1 MIVTSFARSL
11 TRGKPDPP
19 ANCSVLNQ
27 TASGFTVACQE
38 GFDGGLKQVFMLR
51 VARPGT
57 LGHNLTAGHPVF
69 QVGQLEPDATYRL
82 QVWAA
87 NEKGVSPSVHLQAFT
102 THPPTHQHTAHVVAE
117 VREGSSGSDSN
128 GSDGSGSDGGNGN
141 DGNSGGL
148 LGGNGSGGLRSLV
161 LVVVGASAGVVL
173 LLLLLALLVRHRVR
187 RPSSPPNTP
196 AKPPDSA
203 TSSGSS
209 PPPILKPAPHTCS
222 HRDMQV
228 ESENEV
234 DPDLIPQS
242 LAQAALSPS
251 GPLLRPPASYGGT
264 DPSFCEVVLA
274 AGVGGK
280 GGGAG
285 AVHHH
290 LLPTSHPLTHTN
302 QHLIPTSTTVTNV
315 THHHIH
321 HQDVLA
327 GSPPLTTTT
336 SPVTRQ
342 QLQQHLLPQQQQQHR
357 FRQHAMKD
365 PQFAHLDLEAGRQ
378 VSPEGGTNNSR
389 CRGVP
394 TVYATLDA
402 RHRHNPHPHAHQSPH
417 VTFDLRP
424 THSQASLSSTHDLT
438 FHPHD
443 LGHQHDP
450 SRPLLAD
457 DPTAAICTSSTS
469 ISAAGLVAKRESSV

>member
-1 MIVTSFARSL
+1 MITYGVARHEDAEVTCRVAANPPAKRFKWTFNNTADTIDVPPGRFTSQPTYSIITYTPMTELDYGTLLCWARNDIGSQSYPCIFHIVPA
-11 TRGKPDPP
+11 GKPDPP

-57 LGHNLTAGHPVF
+57 MGHNLTNGHPVF

-117 VREGSSGSDSN
+117 VREGSSGGSDSN
-128 GSDGSGSDGGNGN
+128 GSDGNGGEGGNGSDGS
-141 DGNSGGL
+141 SGGL

-173 LLLLLALLVRHRVR
+173 LLLLLALLVRQRVR
-187 RPSSPPNTP
+187 RPSTPPNTP

-203 TSSGSS
+203 TSSASS
-209 PPPILKPAPHTCS
+209 PPPILKPASHTCS

-327 GSPPLTTTT
+327 GSPTPTNTV
-336 SPVTRQ
+336 PVATRQ
-342 QLQQHLLPQQQQQHR
+342 QLQQHLLPQQQQQQHR
-357 FRQHAMKD
+357 FRQHVMT
-365 PQFAHLDLEAGRQ
+365 AHTGQGNGSEVRK
-378 VSPEGGTNNSR
+378 EWE
-389 CRGVP
+389 
-394 TVYATLDA
+394 TVGIA
-402 RHRHNPHPHAHQSPH
+402 
-417 VTFDLRP
+417 
-424 THSQASLSSTHDLT
+424 
-438 FHPHD
+438 
-443 LGHQHDP
+443 
-450 SRPLLAD
+450 
-457 DPTAAICTSSTS
+457 
-469 ISAAGLVAKRESSV
+469 